1 MYMIFC
7 NGFEPWIQ
15 DFYSRSKIRPF
26 FNYHS
31 STCICAWTNSHF
43 WTASSGTIVSV
54 YSDFLGVSLYPIH
67 LTSKLLSKQII
78 KDLDVHLPTMIS
90 LNSSEAFTM
99 YLCVMIQTGTV
110 YTCWNIILYNVCPF
124 NRWLSYNTGHFIP
137 WPSYVEQCSWTSTPG
152 RGACRR
158 MEYGSGRSAI
168 NIASTLIKTTRHQFN
183 NVAQLILSVLIPIM
197 PVNEIQFWLQKQSLR
212 TFSF

>member
-124 NRWLSYNTGHFIP
+124 NRWLSFHPMTII
-137 WPSYVEQCSWTSTPG
+137 
-152 RGACRR
+152 RGAMLMDINSWKRSLQA
-158 MEYGSGRSAI
+158 YGIRIWEICNKYCI
-168 NIASTLIKTTRHQFN
+168 NFN
-183 NVAQLILSVLIPIM
+183 QDN
-197 PVNEIQFWLQKQSLR
+197 
-212 TFSF
+212 

>member
-54 YSDFLGVSLYPIH
+54 YSDFLEVSLHPID

-124 NRWLSYNTGHFIP
+124 NRWLSYNTAVISSHDHHTWSNAHGH
-137 WPSYVEQCSWTSTPG
+137 
-152 RGACRR
+152 
-158 MEYGSGRSAI
+158 
-168 NIASTLIKTTRHQFN
+168 
-183 NVAQLILSVLIPIM
+183 QLLEEELAGVWNTDLGD
-197 PVNEIQFWLQKQSLR
+197 LQ
-212 TFSF
+212 

>member
-31 STCICAWTNSHF
+31 GTCICACRNSNF
-43 WTASSGTIVSV
+43 WTASLGTIVSG
-54 YSDFLGVSLYPIH
+54 YSGFFFLVPLHPIH
-67 LTSKLLSKQII
+67 LTSQLLSKQII
-78 KDLDVHLPTMIS
+78 KDLDFHLPKMIS

-124 NRWLSYNTGHFIP
+124 NRWPSYNTAVISSHDHHTGSNAHGH
-137 WPSYVEQCSWTSTPG
+137 
-152 RGACRR
+152 
-158 MEYGSGRSAI
+158 
-168 NIASTLIKTTRHQFN
+168 
-183 NVAQLILSVLIPIM
+183 QLLEEELAGVRNTDLGD
-197 PVNEIQFWLQKQSLR
+197 LQ
-212 TFSF
+212 

>member
-1 MYMIFC
+1 MRPMNSHCFDLEQYGVFFVKCCIHGDEMNICPLWLLLTTHKICTWYFAMVLSH
-7 NGFEPWIQ
+7 EYKI
-15 DFYSRSKIRPF
+15 FYSRSKIRPF

-124 NRWLSYNTGHFIP
+124 NRWLSYNTAVISSHDHHTWSNAHGH
-137 WPSYVEQCSWTSTPG
+137 
-152 RGACRR
+152 
-158 MEYGSGRSAI
+158 
-168 NIASTLIKTTRHQFN
+168 
-183 NVAQLILSVLIPIM
+183 QLLEEELAGVWNTDLGD
-197 PVNEIQFWLQKQSLR
+197 LQ
-212 TFSF
+212 

>member
-31 STCICAWTNSHF
+31 STCICACMKKRSFLNSFFMYNCIRIQWLF
-43 WTASSGTIVSV
+43 W
-54 YSDFLGVSLYPIH
+54 GVSLYPIH
-67 LTSKLLSKQII
+67 LTSQLLSKQII

-110 YTCWNIILYNVCPF
+110 YPCWNIILYNVCPF
-124 NRWLSYNTGHFIP
+124 NQWQSYNTTVISSHDHHTGSNAHGH
-137 WPSYVEQCSWTSTPG
+137 
-152 RGACRR
+152 
-158 MEYGSGRSAI
+158 
-168 NIASTLIKTTRHQFN
+168 
-183 NVAQLILSVLIPIM
+183 QLLEEELAGVWNTDLGD
-197 PVNEIQFWLQKQSLR
+197 LQ
-212 TFSF
+212 